1 MELKK
6 ILITGGSRGIG
17 RALIDQFQRED
28 VEIHS
33 VSRSISKDL
42 DSRHRQ
48 YQFDLSSNEKV
59 QEFIKKFID
68 ENGVPDLLINNAGS
82 GAFYKWDEFPIVE
95 IERQI
100 NLLFTVPV
108 LFCRE
113 IAPLMAKQEKGIIVN
128 ISSLATLYPLP
139 FMPLYNAGKAALS
152 SFTQTMMLEYD
163 NHPIFFDFRLG
174 DISSEFNNAQSKQ
187 KKINWTEKMKRAWIQ
202 IEKQLIHSPSPQ
214 YAAKKIYKV
223 IFRKKSGVY
232 YAGGFLQS
240 RIAPTFARFLNQ
252 KALKFLLHNRYFR

>member
-17 RALIDQFQRED
+17 RALIDQFKEKM
-28 VEIHS
+28 S
-33 VSRSISKDL
+33 KSIQFPEVFQKDL

-82 GAFYKWDEFPIVE
+82 GAFYRWDEFPIEE

-163 NHPIFFDFRLG
+163 NHPIFDFRLG

-187 KKINWTEKMKRAWIQ
+187 KKINWTEKN
-202 IEKQLIHSPSPQ
+202 E
-214 YAAKKIYKV
+214 
-223 IFRKKSGVY
+223 
-232 YAGGFLQS
+232 AGMD
-240 RIAPTFARFLNQ
+240 TN
-252 KALKFLLHNRYFR
+252 

>member
-82 GAFYKWDEFPIVE
+82 GAFYKWDEFPIEE

-108 LFCRE
+108 LFCRK

-152 SFTQTMMLEYD
+152 SFTQTMML
-163 NHPIFFDFRLG
+163 NTIITPFFLIFAWA
-174 DISSEFNNAQSKQ
+174 ISLPNSITLSQSNKRVIGR
-187 KKINWTEKMKRAWIQ
+187 KKMKRAWIQ

-214 YAAKKIYKV
+214 YAAKEIYKV
-223 IFRKKSGVY
+223 IFRKKSGTY

-240 RIAPTFARFLNQ
+240 RMAPTLPDS
-252 KALKFLLHNRYFR
+252 

>member
-1 MELKK
+1 MSK
-6 ILITGGSRGIG
+6 
-17 RALIDQFQRED
+17 
-28 VEIHS
+28 IHS

-48 YQFDLSSNEKV
+48 YQFDLSSNEKA
-59 QEFIKKFID
+59 QEFIRKFID

-82 GAFYKWDEFPIVE
+82 GAFYKWDEFPILE

-187 KKINWTEKMKRAWIQ
+187 QKGNWTEKMKRAWIQ

-214 YAAKKIYKV
+214 YAAKEIYKV
-223 IFRKKSGVY
+223 IFRKKVWY
-232 YAGGFLQS
+232 LLCRGFFTIQNGS
-240 RIAPTFARFLNQ
+240 NFCQIPESESIKIFVA
-252 KALKFLLHNRYFR
+252 